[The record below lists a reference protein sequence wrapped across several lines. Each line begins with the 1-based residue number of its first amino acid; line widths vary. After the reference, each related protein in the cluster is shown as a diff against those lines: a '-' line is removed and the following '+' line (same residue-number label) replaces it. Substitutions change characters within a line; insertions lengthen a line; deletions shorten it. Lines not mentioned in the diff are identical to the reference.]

1 MKIINQVVWK
11 WHTKLVL
18 VIESL
23 LRNLESIV
31 KALFMADPAVLRV
44 TIIDTDGMEL
54 VSLSKNHY
62 TKKDALPPM
71 INQMHKFFEQFL
83 PFMKKNTQDQFI
95 FSWYFNGMVLFCAGS
110 PYGSIILY
118 CDNDVN
124 PGLVKKILKNAIGN
138 FRLVMGPV
146 FQ

>member
-1 MKIINQVVWK
+1 M
-11 WHTKLVL
+11 LA
-18 VIESL
+18 IETL
-23 LRNLESIV
+23 LRSLETIV

-54 VSLSKNHY
+54 VSLTKTHY
-62 TKKDALPPM
+62 GKKDALPPM
-71 INQMHKFFEQFL
+71 INQMGKFFEQFL
-83 PFMKKNTQDQFI
+83 PSMKKHAHDQFI
-95 FSWYFNGMVLFCAGS
+95 FSWYFSGITLFSANS

-118 CDNDVN
+118 CENDVN

>member
-1 MKIINQVVWK
+1 MENLI
-11 WHTKLVL
+11 
-18 VIESL
+18 
-23 LRNLESIV
+23 RNLENTI

-71 INQMHKFFEQFL
+71 INQMGKFFDQFL
-83 PFMKKNTQDQFI
+83 PFMKKYAQEMFV
-95 FSWYFNGMVLFCAGS
+95 FSWYFDNMIIFGS
-110 PYGSIILY
+110 NSPFGSIILY
-118 CDNDVN
+118 CENDVN
-124 PGLVKKILKNAIGN
+124 AGLVKKILKNAMGN
-138 FRLVMGPV
+138 FRLMMGPV